1 MLLFLELVICW
12 LFFFLNEMQVAAK
25 VVHYG
30 YKMLQFDFYP
40 KNQIKFR
47 SNQQVLRFQTNTISC
62 HTYGRQKDFFQ
73 RRGVREVSKIFLGGG
88 QKW

>member
-1 MLLFLELVICW
+1 ML
-12 LFFFLNEMQVAAK
+12 VAAK

-30 YKMLQFDFYP
+30 YKMLQFDIYL

-62 HTYGRQKDFFQ
+62 HTHGCQKDFS
-73 RRGVREVSKIFLGGG
+73 RGGALGKFPKFFWGAESG
-88 QKW
+88 NLVFPIRN